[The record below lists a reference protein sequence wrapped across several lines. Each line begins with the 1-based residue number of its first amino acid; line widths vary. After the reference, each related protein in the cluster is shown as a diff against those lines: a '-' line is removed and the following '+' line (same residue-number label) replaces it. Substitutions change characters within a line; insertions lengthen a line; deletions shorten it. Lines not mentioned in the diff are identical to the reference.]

1 MKGTEKFAEVI
12 KAYLDNL
19 AQTDEL
25 FAKEYAKEGK
35 SIEQCVKFI
44 LSEVKKSGCNGFA
57 DEEIFGLALHYYS
70 EDNLEISE
78 IGDCKVVVNHHVEL
92 TEEEI
97 REAKEKARERLMR
110 EEMER
115 QRKPKTTPK
124 PKAEVEK
131 QPEPSLFDF

>member
-12 KAYLDNL
+12 KTYLDNL

-25 FAKEYAKEGK
+25 FAKEYAKESK
-35 SIEQCVKFI
+35 SIEECVKFI

-57 DEEIFGLALHYYS
+57 DEEIFGLALHYYT

-78 IGDCKVVVNHHVEL
+78 IGNCKVIVNHHVEL

-97 REAKEKARERLMR
+97 AEAKEKAREQLMR

-115 QRKPKTTPK
+115 QRKPKPTPK
-124 PKAEVEK
+124 PKAEEVK
-131 QPEPSLFDF
+131 QQEPSLFDF